1 MVYYPRR
8 PSFKQFSVFF
18 IHKTIHL
25 TWCQKTVPENS
36 MVAYGD
42 EWAEL
47 HTFLNVAVDKR
58 DWFDLTST
66 FVSFEEVSSF
76 PIIREG

>member
-1 MVYYPRR
+1 
-8 PSFKQFSVFF
+8 
-18 IHKTIHL
+18 
-25 TWCQKTVPENS
+25 

-66 FVSFEEVSSF
+66 FVSFEEASSF